1 MTKADAMNIPS
12 NSAALDTAID
22 ALLDGAGLAD
32 LSARTQIEVSGT
44 DRASFLHNLSTNEI
58 RKLKSGG
65 GCEAFFCDARGHI
78 QAHVYIFCRE
88 QSLVIDSV
96 PGAAEV
102 LMPHLDRYLIREDVQ
117 LADRSGA
124 WCELL
129 LAGPNSGELLARLS
143 GVDPAALTG
152 RVATVEASLAGNY
165 VQIRRFDFAGPHSF
179 AIVGANG
186 VRDGIWIALRALG
199 ATPCGDQA
207 IEVMRI
213 AAGSP
218 LFGID
223 ITPRNLPQEVARDDR
238 TISFVKGCY
247 LGQETVA
254 RIDALG
260 HVNRLLCGLRFNLAG
275 AGDLPAAAGMTLTV
289 GGQSVGEITSAAR
302 STRLG
307 QVGLGYVRRE
317 HATPGSRLD
326 SPAGAVEVATL
337 PQFGG
342 G

>member
-1 MTKADAMNIPS
+1 MNTPITTG
-12 NSAALDTAID
+12 ALDTEID

-32 LSARTQIEVSGT
+32 LSARTQIEVSGA

-58 RKLKSGG
+58 RKLKPGS

-78 QAHVYIFCRE
+78 QSHVYIFCRE

-96 PGAAEV
+96 PGAADA
-102 LMPHLDRYLIREDVQ
+102 LLSHLDRYLIREDVQ
-117 LADRSGA
+117 LTNRSGE

-129 LAGPNSGELLARLS
+129 LAGPRSGELLSRLT
-143 GVDPAALTG
+143 GVDLAALAG

-165 VQIRRFDFAGPHSF
+165 VQIRRFDFAGPDSY
-179 AIVGANG
+179 AIVGASG
-186 VRDGIWIALRALG
+186 ARDGIWIALRALG
-199 ATPCGDQA
+199 ATPCSGQA
-207 IEVMRI
+207 VEALRI

-218 LFGID
+218 LFGVD
-223 ITPRNLPQEVARDDR
+223 ITSRNLPQEVARDEW

-260 HVNRLLCGLRFNLAG
+260 HVNRLLCGLKFSLAG
-275 AGDLPAAAGMTLTV
+275 PGDLPAAPGMALSV
-289 GGQSVGEITSAAR
+289 GGQSIGEISSAAQ
-302 STRLG
+302 SARLG
-307 QVGLGYVRRE
+307 QVSLGYVRRE
-317 HATPGSRLD
+317 HATPGSRLE
-326 SPAGAVEVATL
+326 SPAGTVEVAKL

>member
-1 MTKADAMNIPS
+1 MDDAITS
-12 NSAALDTAID
+12 GALDAEVE
-22 ALLDGAGLAD
+22 ALLDGAGVAD
-32 LSARTQIEVSGT
+32 LSARTQIEVTGT

-58 RKLKSGG
+58 RKLKPGG

-96 PGAAEV
+96 PGAAGV

-117 LADRSGA
+117 LTDRSGE

-129 LAGPNSGELLARLS
+129 LAGPNSGELLARLT
-143 GVDPAALTG
+143 GINLATLGG
-152 RVATVEASLAGNY
+152 RVATFEASLANLH

-207 IEVMRI
+207 VEAMRI

-218 LFGID
+218 LFGVD
-223 ITPRNLPQEVARDDR
+223 ITSRNLPQEVARDER

-260 HVNRLLCGLRFNLAG
+260 HVNRLLCGLRFSDPRL
-275 AGDLPAAAGMTLTV
+275 GDLPAAAGMALTV
-289 GGQSVGEITSAAR
+289 GGQSVGEITSAAQ

-317 HATPGSRLD
+317 HAAPGSRLD
-326 SPAGAVEVATL
+326 SPAGAVEVAAL
-337 PQFGG
+337 PQFNSD
-342 G
+342 

>member
-143 GVDPAALTG
+143 GLDLASLTG
-152 RVATVEASLAGNY
+152 RDATTEASLANVD

-179 AIVGANG
+179 AIVGARTN
-186 VRDGIWIALRALG
+186 RDAVWSALLDAG

-207 IEVMRI
+207 VEALRI

-218 LFGID
+218 LFGVD
-223 ITPRNLPQEVARDDR
+223 ITSRNLPQEVARDDR

-260 HVNRLLCGLRFNLAG
+260 HVNRLLCGLKFSDAG
-275 AGDLPAAAGMTLTV
+275 PGDLPAAAGMALTA
-289 GGQSVGEITSAAR
+289 GGQSVGEVTSAAR

-317 HATPGSRLD
+317 HAAPGSRLE
-326 SPAGAVEVATL
+326 SPAGTVEVARL
-337 PQFGG
+337 PQFSGD
-342 G
+342 

>member
-1 MTKADAMNIPS
+1 MTKADAMNTPS
-12 NSAALDTAID
+12 NSAALDTEID

-58 RKLKSGG
+58 RKLKPGG
-65 GCEAFFCDARGHI
+65 GCEAFFCDPRGHI
-78 QAHVYIFCRE
+78 QSHAYIYCRE

-96 PGAAEV
+96 PGAANV
-102 LMPHLDRYLIREDVQ
+102 LLPHLDRYLIREDVQ
-117 LADRSGA
+117 LTDRSGE
-124 WCELL
+124 WCKLL
-129 LAGPNSGELLARLS
+129 LAGPRSSELLTRLP
-143 GVDPAALTG
+143 GVDPAALAG
-152 RVATVEASLAGNY
+152 RVATTEASVANVD
-165 VQIRRFDFAGPHSF
+165 VQLRRFDFAGPDSYVVVSARADRD
-179 AIVGANG
+179 AIWKALTTAGA
-186 VRDGIWIALRALG
+186 A
-199 ATPCGDQA
+199 PCGDQA

-218 LFGID
+218 LFGVD
-223 ITPRNLPQEVARDDR
+223 ITSRNLPQEVSRDDR

-260 HVNRLLCGLRFNLAG
+260 HVNRLLCGLRFSFAG
-275 AGDLPAAAGMTLTV
+275 SGDLPAAAGMALTV
-289 GGQSVGEITSAAR
+289 AGQSVGEITSAAR

-317 HATPGSRLD
+317 HAAPGSRLN

-337 PQFGG
+337 PQFSGG
-342 G
+342 

>member
-1 MTKADAMNIPS
+1 MTKADAMNTPS
-12 NSAALDTAID
+12 TTGAQDAEID
-22 ALLDGAGLAD
+22 ALLDGDGLAD
-32 LSARTQIEVSGT
+32 LSARTQIEVTGA

-58 RKLKSGG
+58 RKLKPGG

-78 QAHVYIFCRE
+78 QAHAYIFCRE

-96 PGAAEV
+96 PGAADV

-117 LADRSGA
+117 LTDRSGE

-129 LAGPNSGELLARLS
+129 LAGPNSGELLARLT
-143 GVDPAALTG
+143 GVDPAALAG
-152 RVATVEASLAGNY
+152 RVATVEASLANCD
-165 VQIRRFDFAGPHSF
+165 VQIRCFDLLGPGTY
-179 AIVGANG
+179 AIVAMRTDRDAIWKALTATGA
-186 VRDGIWIALRALG
+186 I
-199 ATPCGDQA
+199 PCGDQA
-207 IEVMRI
+207 IEVLRI

-218 LFGID
+218 LNGVD
-223 ITPRNLPQEVARDDR
+223 ITSRNLPQEVARDDR

-260 HVNRLLCGLRFNLAG
+260 HVNRLLCGLRFSFAG
-275 AGDLPAAAGMTLTV
+275 SGDLPAAAGMALTV
-289 GGQSVGEITSAAR
+289 GGQSVGEVTSAAR

-317 HATPGSRLD
+317 HAAPGSRLE

-337 PQFGG
+337 PQFGSG
-342 G
+342 

>member
-1 MTKADAMNIPS
+1 MNRPITTG
-12 NSAALDTAID
+12 ALDTEID
-22 ALLDGAGLAD
+22 ALLDGAGVAD
-32 LSARTQIEVSGT
+32 LSARTQIEVTGT

-58 RKLKSGG
+58 RKLKPGG

-78 QAHVYIFCRE
+78 QAHAYFFCRE

-96 PGAAEV
+96 PSAADV
-102 LMPHLDRYLIREDVQ
+102 LMPHLDRYLIREDAQ
-117 LADRSGA
+117 LTDRSGE

-129 LAGPNSGELLARLS
+129 LAGPHSGELLARLS
-143 GVDPAALTG
+143 GIDPAALAG
-152 RVATVEASLAGNY
+152 RVATTEASLAENY
-165 VQIRRFDFAGPHSF
+165 VQIRRFDFAGPNSY
-179 AIVGANG
+179 AIVGASG
-186 VRDGIWIALRALG
+186 ARDGIWIALRALG

-207 IEVMRI
+207 VEALRI

-218 LFGID
+218 LNGVD
-223 ITPRNLPQEVARDDR
+223 ITSRNLPQEVARDER
-238 TISFVKGCY
+238 TISFIKGCY

-260 HVNRLLCGLRFNLAG
+260 HVNRLLCGLRFSLAG
-275 AGDLPAAAGMTLTV
+275 PGDLRAAAGMALTV
-289 GGQSVGEITSAAR
+289 GGQSVGEITSAAQ
-302 STRLG
+302 SARLG

-326 SPAGAVEVATL
+326 SPAGVVEVAAL

>member
-1 MTKADAMNIPS
+1 MDDAITS
-12 NSAALDTAID
+12 GALDAEVE
-22 ALLDGAGLAD
+22 ALLDGAGVAD
-32 LSARTQIEVSGT
+32 LSARTQIEVTGT

-58 RKLKSGG
+58 RKLTPGA

-78 QAHVYIFCRE
+78 QAHAYIFCRE

-96 PGAAEV
+96 PGAAGV

-117 LADRSGA
+117 LTDRSSE

-129 LAGPNSGELLARLS
+129 LAGPKSGEVLGRLT
-143 GVDPAALTG
+143 GIDPAALAG
-152 RVATVEASLAGNY
+152 RVATVDASLAGNY

-207 IEVMRI
+207 VEAMRI

-218 LFGID
+218 LFGVD
-223 ITPRNLPQEVARDDR
+223 ITSRNLPQEVARDER

-260 HVNRLLCGLRFNLAG
+260 HVNRLLCGLRFSFAG
-275 AGDLPAAAGMTLTV
+275 SGELPAAADMALTV
-289 GGQSVGEITSAAR
+289 GGQSVGEITSAAQ

-317 HATPGSRLD
+317 HAAPGDRLD
-326 SPAGAVEVATL
+326 SPSGTVEVAAL
-337 PQFGG
+337 PQFRQA
-342 G
+342 